1 MIRLI
6 CLDMDGVLAV
16 PRNFWMELHHAY
28 GTEAE
33 GKELTARYLRTDYPR
48 LIQEVVG
55 RLWKGKPQEPYLRL
69 VRETPY
75 SIGIAEFFAAL
86 RRLRL
91 EDGTSAPIAIITS
104 GPFELAD
111 RIAREFGVE
120 FIFANQLVFHEHK
133 VSGEFRWPVG
143 DGTAPKA
150 RIIETLCADL
160 DIPPQEVLYVG
171 DSATDLDAFRIVGVS
186 IAFNDAPQELKG
198 AATHVV
204 ASNDLRDAI
213 PTLTKLRR

>member
-16 PRNFWMELHHAY
+16 PRNFWMELHHTY

-91 EDGTSAPIAIITS
+91 EDGTSTPIAIITS
-104 GPFELAD
+104 GPFELAE
-111 RIAREFGVE
+111 RIAREFDVE

-143 DGTAPKA
+143 DGTAPKV

-160 DIPPQEVLYVG
+160 DILPQEVLYIG

-186 IAFNDAPQELKG
+186 IAFNDAPQELKE

-204 ASNDLRDAI
+204 ASSDLRAVI
-213 PTLTKLRR
+213 PTITTLQR